1 MQTFKWQANHST
13 DILLSHIF
21 SLLFIGCDWCWAPY
35 FGFVFL
41 CHWSI
46 SLSDTSWGG
55 GGGVLF
61 FAAAHRVIAQLVP
74 PPPPP
79 LPCLGY
85 KKTFLKT
92 GIFPHKM
99 TLCCFM
105 LKKQQP
111 PFPVVLCMLLC
122 YTCVLY
128 GGCWK
133 KSHTDMEGLF
143 SSVELD
149 LELL

>member
-1 MQTFKWQANHST
+1 MAGKSLYRHFAVPHFLSALYWVWLMLGS
-13 DILLSHIF
+13 IL
-21 SLLFIGCDWCWAPY
+21 W
-35 FGFVFL
+35 FGFPL
-41 CHWSI
+41 PLIYLPQWHQ
-46 SLSDTSWGG
+46 LGGGG

-74 PPPPP
+74 PPPRHP